1 LFFYALFPLLLLLL
15 TRRLKSTRSII
26 GSRVG
31 VFVAQAVMYFC
42 FGAILARFLYLHH
55 PLLDDQNARRLRD
68 MTLVFKPPRLGE
80 FVIGMCLGLLVL
92 RRGCALRSARSA
104 NLLLG
109 LCAVSLIALKQ
120 LPRERFGPVMTGA
133 EQYLPYVPFLTL
145 IILALASGLT
155 VLTPVLEN
163 KIAVLL
169 GEAGCSLY
177 QVHGFLVPGSY
188 LNVLKGAVPVDGRA
202 ARPVE
207 YVLCVIGCIVGSIVS
222 YLLLERPARKAW
234 RQALIGLGT
243 SRRGTI
249 ANISPPLQRSE
260 RAPISKTV

>member
-1 LFFYALFPLLLLLL
+1 
-15 TRRLKSTRSII
+15 
-26 GSRVG
+26 
-31 VFVAQAVMYFC
+31 
-42 FGAILARFLYLHH
+42 
-55 PLLDDQNARRLRD
+55 
-68 MTLVFKPPRLGE
+68 
-80 FVIGMCLGLLVL
+80 
-92 RRGCALRSARSA
+92 
-104 NLLLG
+104 
-109 LCAVSLIALKQ
+109 
-120 LPRERFGPVMTGA
+120 MTGA

-177 QVHGFLVPGSY
+177 QVHGSLVPGSY

-202 ARPVE
+202 ARPAE

-234 RQALIGLGT
+234 RQALIDLGT

-249 ANISPPLQRSE
+249 ANISSPLLRSE